1 MLTAERIWQILDEVK
16 DPEIPV
22 VSVVEMGLI
31 RSIGWAGGRLVITM
45 SPTFA
50 GCPALQVMQSE
61 ICERLRQAGQEAV
74 EVRLT
79 YSPPWR
85 SDWITPAARQKLKAF
100 GLSPP
105 PRRSDLIESA
115 SIASATL
122 EHALPQWLARCPY
135 CDSDDTTLTNDFGP
149 TLCRAIYICNHCHQ
163 PFEQFKPL

>member
-31 RSIGWAGGRLVITM
+31 RSIGVQEGRLVVTI

-50 GCPALQVMQSE
+50 GCPALQVIQEE
-61 ICERLRQAGQEAV
+61 IAARLRLAGEAEV

-105 PRRSDLIESA
+105 PRHAGR
-115 SIASATL
+115 L
-122 EHALPQWLARCPY
+122 ETALAQAARCPY
-135 CDSDDTTLTNDFGP
+135 CDSADTTLKNDFGP
-149 TLCRAIYICNHCHQ
+149 TLCRAIYVCNNCRQ

>member
-1 MLTAERIWQILDEVK
+1 MLTAERVWQILDEVK

-31 RSIGWAGGRLVITM
+31 RSIGVQAGRLVVTI

-50 GCPALQVMQSE
+50 GCPALQVIQDE
-61 ICERLRQAGQEAV
+61 IAERLRLAGEAEV

-85 SDWITPAARQKLKAF
+85 SDWITPAAREKLKAF

-105 PRRSDLIESA
+105 PRHAGR
-115 SIASATL
+115 L
-122 EHALPQWLARCPY
+122 EEALAQAARCPY
-135 CDSDDTTLTNDFGP
+135 CDSDDTSLKNDFGA
-149 TLCRAIYICNHCHQ
+149 TLCRAIYVCNSCRQ